1 MSYTNECIACRSS
14 LKTVA
19 KIQNSTTGI
28 LAPEIKRR
36 KVEALDA
43 ALLHSMTLP
52 GVTSTATSRDA
63 SNKSFHGHHNTTS
76 VVDSSADFGRKL
88 HFFCIF
94 SSSGFFHTQI
104 LYDCMLYNKPQT
116 VVVTPGN
123 PVE

>member
-1 MSYTNECIACRSS
+1 MGAPFWDFIHKLLSYTHGCIACRSS

-52 GVTSTATSRDA
+52 GATTTATSRDA
-63 SNKSFHGHHNTTS
+63 SNKSFHGHHNAVS
-76 VVDSSADFGRKL
+76 VVDSNADFGKNL
-88 HFFCIF
+88 HF
-94 SSSGFFHTQI
+94 
-104 LYDCMLYNKPQT
+104 
-116 VVVTPGN
+116 
-123 PVE
+123 